1 MAICSDWNFWKEQ
14 ADLHVRLRKAQ
25 LQKWN
30 WELEIFQETFNQPD
44 FIPELTFPTLKSG
57 SYQAETSK
65 QTQQLIIA

>member
-25 LQKWN
+25 LQQ
-30 WELEIFQETFNQPD
+30 FQETFNQPD